1 MAGKKTTTAVVKKS
15 AASKV
20 TKKSVAANQTTFADY
35 FRFGESYTSLIL
47 GIVVVIIASLLLV
60 TLLRSRGTQSPV
72 VRQETSSI
80 ATQKTETE
88 EITTDGQKSYVIQK
102 GDDLW
107 KIAQAQYNDGYSWVE
122 IAKANNLSNP
132 SVIKVGTK
140 LVIPNLTKSNLADKK
155 NSDATSNV
163 AMTNVTPSTVA
174 TVTPTLSPSP
184 TKTEPTKVMAVAT
197 ETAKPTPIL
206 PPANIDNGPKI
217 ASNTYTVVAGDY
229 LWEIAQRA
237 YGDAYKWV
245 DIAKANNLSNPD
257 LIFVGTKLT
266 LPR

>member
-1 MAGKKTTTAVVKKS
+1 MAGKKTTTASSVVAS
-15 AASKV
+15 AKGRSSSGRKV

-60 TLLRSRGTQSPV
+60 TLLRSRGTQSPA

-80 ATQKTETE
+80 ATQRTETE
-88 EITTDGQKSYVIQK
+88 KITTDGQKSYVIQK

-140 LVIPNLTKSNLADKK
+140 LVIPNLKKSEDAKMVVAD
-155 NSDATSNV
+155 V
-163 AMTNVTPSTVA
+163 
-174 TVTPTLSPSP
+174 TVTPIAATATPTMTPAP

-197 ETAKPTPIL
+197 VTAKPTPIL
-206 PPANIDNGPKI
+206 PPTNIDNGPKI
-217 ASNTYTVVAGDY
+217 SSNTYTVVAGDY
-229 LWEIAQRA
+229 LWEIAERA

-245 DIAKANNLSNPD
+245 EIANANNLSNPD